1 MRRSVIV
8 PEVWL
13 ESKSA
18 RNGLLDNFNHDQAL
32 STLNKAKALIMAV
45 WQGTGVTTT
54 DQISEYYEVTPE
66 TVCQVGQRHRDELE
80 LIRKEN
86 LKNFRTNVR

>member
-32 STLNKAKALIMAV
+32 STLNKFGKAPVLPPLTKYLSIM
-45 WQGTGVTTT
+45 
-54 DQISEYYEVTPE
+54 
-66 TVCQVGQRHRDELE
+66 
-80 LIRKEN
+80 K
-86 LKNFRTNVR
+86 